1 MGRGGEDFLND
12 DDDDVYYRKG
22 RKPREDEKGEE
33 SYEKQR
39 QRPGGRGLDAR
50 SCASTGRKDVV
61 REVKGIE
68 KMSMLGAGRGARE
81 RGGRRLEVEGNSK
94 RRSPSHYVAE
104 HQRLKR
110 DARIAKRIGAV
121 SYNSYS
127 SLTTDSTIGVVG
139 VFDDRTTDDRQ
150 EPQATCALPC
160 LSHNASKGQNRA
172 SRTSL
177 KCRYY
182 LTSALFFFLG
192 LGA

>member
-1 MGRGGEDFLND
+1 MIASVNCSSLGVLFVSPLI
-12 DDDDVYYRKG
+12 VSILPSKA
-22 RKPREDEKGEE
+22 
-33 SYEKQR
+33 SS
-39 QRPGGRGLDAR
+39 GLITCRAP
-50 SCASTGRKDVV
+50 K
-61 REVKGIE
+61 
-68 KMSMLGAGRGARE
+68 
-81 RGGRRLEVEGNSK
+81 
-94 RRSPSHYVAE
+94 
-104 HQRLKR
+104 LKR

-160 LSHNASKGQNRA
+160 LSHNASKGKNRA
-172 SRTSL
+172 SRTSP
-177 KCRYY
+177 KCRHY